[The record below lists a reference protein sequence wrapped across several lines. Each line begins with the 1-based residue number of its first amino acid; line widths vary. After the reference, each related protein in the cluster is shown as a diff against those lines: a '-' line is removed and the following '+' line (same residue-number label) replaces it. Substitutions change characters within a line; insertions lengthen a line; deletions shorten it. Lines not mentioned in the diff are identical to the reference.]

1 MLLIFLY
8 LPATY
13 NNLPLSIMDEDEFL
27 GTLALL
33 REQMQRDQT
42 ALKTSENVVQTISP
56 QDLKLLQQEL
66 SHLKTAARE
75 REQLFEASKQRLRSL
90 ESDVRVQGG
99 STEQLRA
106 EATRLQTK
114 VLTQA
119 AACDAAEAAKVASEA
134 RAAALEE
141 RLAVAQVKMRQY
153 NTRAQGC
160 NNCTVAH
167 GLKGRAGANQ
177 RALKTCR

>member
-1 MLLIFLY
+1 
-8 LPATY
+8 
-13 NNLPLSIMDEDEFL
+13 MDDDEFL

-56 QDLKLLQQEL
+56 RDLQLLQKEL

-75 REQLFEASKQRLRSL
+75 REQLLEASKQRVRSL
-90 ESDVRVQGG
+90 ESDAHVQGG

-134 RAAALEE
+134 RVAALEE
-141 RLAVAQVKMRQY
+141 RLSVAQVKGALLA
-153 NTRAQGC
+153 RARLGMGGGGGGGIIERWFTSPRVRPTQ
-160 NNCTVAH
+160 NNE
-167 GLKGRAGANQ
+167 L
-177 RALKTCR
+177 